1 MGPTCHKIAITK
13 KNRILLGIF
22 HELKKLRF
30 KHVSQFH
37 FLFCLKSIW
46 WCQKCQSQCSKNE
59 WLAKWWYH
67 IFSFYFPNDWGVGM
81 IPNLTT
87 KHIFWRM
94 VFFRLN
100 HQLGWRTVMSWPWV
114 WTWWIRNWRSLFGR
128 PVDFARWEVRLS
140 AVGLG
145 LGGVR
150 LGPEKVSAWVGWNLG
165 WQRWFCLGFL
175 IRLGLRLVGRLVV
188 WIMNSF
194 RILGSAWI
202 NQSGRSLDLIQT
214 CFATKIKSRMLTK
227 YTNEIHRPKYSRN
240 V

>member
-1 MGPTCHKIAITK
+1 MSKMSVTM
-13 KNRILLGIF
+13 
-22 HELKKLRF
+22 LKKRMSC
-30 KHVSQFH
+30 KVVVS
-37 FLFCLKSIW
+37 
-46 WCQKCQSQCSKNE
+46 
-59 WLAKWWYH
+59 H
-67 IFSFYFPNDWGVGM
+67 IFSLPGM
-81 IPNLTT
+81 IGW
-87 KHIFWRM
+87 KADSQFDGASHILADG
-94 VFFRLN
+94 FFRLN
-100 HQLGWRTVMSWPWV
+100 HQLGWITVLSWPWV
-114 WTWWIRNWRSLFGR
+114 WTWCIRNWRSLFGR